1 MIDFKF
7 VLVREVF
14 KIVDFVLSIVANQIL
29 NFVYNASKYSVGS
42 PNVVVIELL
51 LLTHT
56 CIHN

>member
-14 KIVDFVLSIVANQIL
+14 KIVDFVLSIVASQIL
-29 NFVYNASKYSVGS
+29 KFVYNKSKHWVGS
-42 PNVVVIELL
+42 SNVVVIELL
-51 LLTHT
+51 LFTHT